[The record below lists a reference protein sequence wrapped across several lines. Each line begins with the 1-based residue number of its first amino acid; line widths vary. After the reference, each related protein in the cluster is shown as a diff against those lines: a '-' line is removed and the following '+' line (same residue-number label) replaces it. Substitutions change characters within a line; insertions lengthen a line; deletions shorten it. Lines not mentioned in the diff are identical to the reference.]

1 LVEHHVQPQS
11 SNTHSLS
18 LSLWLVLCDTA
29 HKFLDGLYLMLSE
42 KDKDIRR
49 EADNLL
55 SEFLREIQ
63 SSALDLQF
71 GSMISILLPHCS
83 SEGIQP
89 TNHQPTTNQPTA
101 SNDCALIE

>member
-1 LVEHHVQPQS
+1 
-11 SNTHSLS
+11 
-18 LSLWLVLCDTA
+18 
-29 HKFLDGLYLMLSE
+29 MLSE